1 VTTMPTETGAET
13 IRVLLVDDHQVVRQ
27 GLAQLLGDG
36 VGISVVG
43 QAGTGEAALALAQST
58 PADVMVLDYSLP
70 DVNGAKVASQL
81 RRDGSA
87 LRVVILTV
95 HDNVHYVL
103 RAMDAGADAFVVKSD
118 SVEELLRAIR
128 RVHVG
133 GSYVSPR
140 LAEKVEHHQRGPK
153 GHHVG
158 LDKLSQHGL
167 DLPRTV
173 DEQARDD
180 EHRAGDQV
188 RAGER
193 HHELRVGRALRGG
206 AGALRPPTRQ
216 QPSGAPWTR
225 VTGRGCLAEGGW
237 RGRHSLP
244 SAPDWR
250 ERAGCAPTAPPL
262 RARQRPAR
270 TAVPV

>member
-1 VTTMPTETGAET
+1 MPTETGAET

-81 RRDGSA
+81 RRDGST

-128 RVHVG
+128 RV
-133 GSYVSPR
+133 
-140 LAEKVEHHQRGPK
+140 
-153 GHHVG
+153 
-158 LDKLSQHGL
+158 
-167 DLPRTV
+167 
-173 DEQARDD
+173 ARD
-180 EHRAGDQV
+180 EGLPSIVVEQHPHMVLQV
-188 RAGER
+188 TDDAIVLDRGGIAYR
-193 HHELRVGRALRGG
+193 SSNAALRHD
-206 AGALRPPTRQ
+206 
-216 QPSGAPWTR
+216 PS
-225 VTGRGCLAEGGW
+225 
-237 RGRHSLP
+237 
-244 SAPDWR
+244 
-250 ERAGCAPTAPPL
+250 PL
-262 RARQRPAR
+262 DAWLG
-270 TAVPV
+270 VSSV